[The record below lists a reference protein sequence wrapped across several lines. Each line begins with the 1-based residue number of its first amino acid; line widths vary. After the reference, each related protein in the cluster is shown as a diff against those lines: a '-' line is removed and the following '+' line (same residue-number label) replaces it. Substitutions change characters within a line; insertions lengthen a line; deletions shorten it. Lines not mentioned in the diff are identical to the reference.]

1 MKNTTKQS
9 KPKQFSIFDWIK
21 AIIDTKPSWGKEQI
35 KQLAIIT
42 LNDVLLGNLDKEQ
55 SENTQN

>member
-1 MKNTTKQS
+1 MDRHT
-9 KPKQFSIFDWIK
+9 IK
-21 AIIDTKPSWGKEQI
+21 LFMEEFAKRIDKKPSWGKDQI